1 MVKIKK
7 NLEEIIMPYSNMGC
21 IPSCLVKAICCETQ
35 SGGSKLAPD
44 MDGILAYLCKDRADL
59 PERVTES
66 VCKDAYDEGFR
77 FGMQAG
83 MATVRHLHGVSF
95 QAACQVER
103 VWRNGDHTIL
113 LFADG
118 EKERVTYHHEPGTAY
133 DAEKALMAGMLKH
146 LMGSRYIHALKE
158 FGRYAPKGARHPG
171 CGDCSICGCR
181 ACDDSYDEPVVPG
194 PVYCDEDDQAEV
206 DGAGLPPVACDPEE
220 QDEVLAGSRPP
231 VECEPDDDLDELFA
245 HMAVEPGF
253 GPEVFPA

>member
-1 MVKIKK
+1 MA
-7 NLEEIIMPYSNMGC
+7 LFDSNELFRQLFRRLVEASVQPAFHG
-21 IPSCLVKAICCETQ
+21 IPSDLRRCALAEACDDVQDERFQ
-35 SGGSKLAPD
+35 MGVRSGIVSARFLH
-44 MDGILAYLCKDRADL
+44 
-59 PERVTES
+59 S
-66 VCKDAYDEGFR
+66 V
-77 FGMQAG
+77 
-83 MATVRHLHGVSF
+83 VF

-146 LMGSRYIHALKE
+146 LMGSRYIRMLKE

-171 CGDCSICGCR
+171 CGDCSICGCHV
-181 ACDDSYDEPVVPG
+181 CEDNYDEPVVPG
-194 PVYCDEDDQAEV
+194 PVYCDEDDQAEM
-206 DGAGLPPVACDPEE
+206 DGAGMPPVACDPEE

-245 HMAVEPGF
+245 RMAVEPGF
-253 GPEVFPA
+253 GPGVFPA